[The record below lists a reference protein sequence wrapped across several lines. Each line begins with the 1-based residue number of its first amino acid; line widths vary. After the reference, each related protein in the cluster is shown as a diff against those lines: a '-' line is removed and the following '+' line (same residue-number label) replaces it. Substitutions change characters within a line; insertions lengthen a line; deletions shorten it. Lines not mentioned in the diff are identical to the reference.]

1 MECAISSYDRQ
12 CRQGSCHPPCPCAK
26 GLSCHNNIL
35 SYAHSFVSGTRHY
48 STQYINRNIRPA
60 VGRKYLTARL
70 TDMKLSEAAADM
82 NEAMDLVAASQDTM
96 SKLSHLYLA
105 LCHCTILPRVT
116 CNDDAQP
123 KLDTL

>member
-1 MECAISSYDRQ
+1 M
-12 CRQGSCHPPCPCAK
+12 
-26 GLSCHNNIL
+26 
-35 SYAHSFVSGTRHY
+35 
-48 STQYINRNIRPA
+48 
-60 VGRKYLTARL
+60 TARL
-70 TDMKLSEAAADM
+70 TDMKLSEAAADV

-105 LCHCTILPRVT
+105 LCHCAILPRVT